1 MTKLTLEIFD
11 DVISVLNKIGNLN
24 DTGVELEVPEG
35 SVLFENILNLKLIHK
50 HAEKYG
56 LTVHFTTRDE
66 IGNVLIDSMEDGIS
80 TMSETDTNEGF
91 AMENISVPNSR
102 THRKIRLPKLALP
115 DLGKRLFK
123 IGGILIIVGLALF
136 FILRSNSSKQTATA
150 KIIVNSQPLARSV
163 TIKVKADTDSDAAQK
178 ILMGTII
185 KTSVEKSKEID
196 VTGEK
201 QIGEKAEGKATI
213 YNKTTEERDFD
224 DGTILTFDRDEG
236 DLNFLTK
243 DDVTVPAAAPED
255 PNDPGSPLTPGSI
268 EVEIEAEKIGAEY
281 NIEKNKTLEVKGQK
295 KADFEGKVL
304 EATEGGKS
312 ETVKVVAEVDKQK
325 LSEELTKEIT
335 EQSTSALKTK
345 VANSQQLVE
354 GSHKV
359 TLISEKFDHDVGDDT
374 EKLSL
379 SKSTEVEGLVYM
391 KSNLDKLLD
400 ELLKEFVPEGYELSD
415 KEREVNVEVLGNS
428 SNSVLSS
435 TEADIQVTLK
445 TFVVPAIN
453 EEEIKQN
460 LLGKSPEE
468 AQKIL
473 GGISNIKTYEFNMS
487 NGFLPF
493 NRKVPKNPEQVEIIV
508 ERE

>member
-1 MTKLTLEIFD
+1 MTRLTLEIFD
-11 DVISVLNKIGNLN
+11 DVVSVLNKIGNLN

-35 SVLFENILNLKLIHK
+35 SVLFENVLNLKLIKK

-56 LTVHFTTRDE
+56 LSVHFTTRDE
-66 IGNVLIDSMEDGIS
+66 IGNVLIESMEDG
-80 TMSETDTNEGF
+80 MSVMSDSDAATGF
-91 AMENISVPNSR
+91 AMENIPESKSRPRRKVNFPKIGVP
-102 THRKIRLPKLALP
+102 A
-115 DLGKRLFK
+115 LGKRIFKVGGVLIVVVLAVLFM
-123 IGGILIIVGLALF
+123 
-136 FILRSNSSKQTATA
+136 LRANSNKQSATA

-163 TIKVKADTDSDAAQK
+163 TIKVKADAESDAAQK
-178 ILMGTII
+178 ILRGTII
-185 KTSVEKSKEID
+185 KTSVEKTKEIE

-255 PNDPGSPLTPGSI
+255 LNDPGSPLTPGSI
-268 EVEIEAEKIGAEY
+268 EVEIEAEKIGPEY
-281 NIEKNKTLEVKGQK
+281 NIAKDKTLEVKGQK

-312 ETVKVVAEVDKQK
+312 ETVKVVAETDKQK

-335 EQSTSALKTK
+335 DQSTSALKTK
-345 VANSQQLVE
+345 VANSQQLIE
-354 GSHKV
+354 GSQKV
-359 TLISEKFDHDVGDDT
+359 TLISEKFDHDVGDET
-374 EKLSL
+374 EKLAL
-379 SKSTEVEGLVYM
+379 SKSTEVEGLAYM
-391 KSNLDKLLD
+391 RSNLDKLLD
-400 ELLKEFVPEGYELSD
+400 ELLKEFVPEGYEISD

-445 TFVVPAIN
+445 TFVVPSIN
-453 EEEIKQN
+453 EEEIKQS
-460 LLGKSPEE
+460 LLGKTPEE

-473 GGISNIKTYEFNMS
+473 GGVSNIKTYEFNMS

-493 NRKVPKNPEQVEIIV
+493 GRRVPKNPEQVEIIV